1 MSFFSQVIEKM
12 KKEEEDRR
20 LKEWEKGGGGSIL
33 INDKTELAILTV
45 QCSTHTRQKI

>member
-20 LKEWEKGGGGSIL
+20 LKEWEKGGGGGSIL
-33 INDKTELAILTV
+33 KNDKTELAILTV
-45 QCSTHTRQKI
+45 QYTH